1 MKNSVTPYGLCDPL
15 ARRFFAV
22 FLFLR
27 NVGVCRV
34 FGFCVFRLS
43 VTPQMGSVTPLGGH
57 AADQGGQGFEPSVT
71 CDPLSIKLGRLIYS
85 WGVYIL
91 VHKCFRDRGGT
102 GHPESPQTLLRL
114 VDIRV
119 SQKYFKKYIN
129 RPPSRSIDHG
139 RGPHL
144 RGAPAIPPLLDN
156 YLHTNTPIHHP

>member
-57 AADQGGQGFEPSVT
+57 AVDHGGQGFEPSVT
-71 CDPLSIKLGRLIYS
+71 CDPLIIKLGKSIYKS
-85 WGVYIL
+85 GLYIYVHKSLRNWGV
-91 VHKCFRDRGGT
+91 T
-102 GHPESPQTLLRL
+102 GHGP
-114 VDIRV
+114 
-119 SQKYFKKYIN
+119 SQKLPKPVADGGDMGFPKKFQKNI
-129 RPPSRSIDHG
+129 
-139 RGPHL
+139 
-144 RGAPAIPPLLDN
+144 
-156 YLHTNTPIHHP
+156 